1 MSEEV
6 MTNKNEQLVKEK
18 VFSEQFVKYH
28 GDFGALYYTM
38 NMGPWE
44 TVLMLRSDFDH
55 VPVGQI
61 YAAVDEFLVA
71 AYHLGAISG
80 FAEALN
86 ALYDMGLLKDYL
98 DNPKTIAKLQR
109 LAFEIYWLENQ
120 LEKPG
125 LRGTKHL
132 NTRAAKLDSKLF
144 KFMVRA
150 LEAAKH
156 KRC

>member
-1 MSEEV
+1 MSEEAAV
-6 MTNKNEQLVKEK
+6 NKNGQLTKEK
-18 VFSEQFVKYH
+18 VFSEQFIKYH

-38 NMGPWE
+38 NMGPWDM
-44 TVLMLRSDFDH
+44 TLMLRSDFDH

-61 YAAVDEFLVA
+61 YAAIDEFLAA
-71 AYHLGAISG
+71 AYHLGAVSG

-86 ALYDMGLLKDYL
+86 ALYNMGLLKDYL
-98 DNPKTIAKLQR
+98 DNPKTVAKLQR
-109 LAFEIYWLENQ
+109 LVFEIYWLEQQ

-125 LRGTKHL
+125 LSGTKHL
-132 NTRAAKLDSKLF
+132 STRAAKLDSKLF

-150 LEAAKH
+150 LEAAKA